1 MNVLF
6 IETVGTSFVLT
17 RGELLCPLVHW
28 DPVIH
33 YHPLG
38 IALCDEYNFMLGK
51 TFGHG
56 FHRKTD
62 NLFSYPRTWGKQDGS
77 KAN

>member
-1 MNVLF
+1 MLHPGSDLFSCWCGWVVTMNVLF

-38 IALCDEYNFMLGK
+38 IALCVKYNFMLGK
-51 TFGHG
+51 I
-56 FHRKTD
+56 
-62 NLFSYPRTWGKQDGS
+62 LLPFSR
-77 KAN
+77 N